1 MASREEKRSQSA
13 KLSRDVLREHNIVYS
28 QSIYH
33 PGDTG
38 YRFPVHANRLRRI
51 LTDFESIIC
60 EADEDLL
67 DKSFYPLPRK
77 QYIRE
82 KETKLAES
90 KRREILEAS
99 CKGAEKAES
108 CVGRGYK
115 EDHWQRHVEKFFF
128 KEFEDQV
135 QLNYTLPG
143 YVM

>member
-1 MASREEKRSQSA
+1 MASREEKKSQSA
-13 KLSRDVLREHNIVYS
+13 RLSRDVLREHNIVYS

-33 PGDTG
+33 SSDSG
-38 YRFPVHANRLRRI
+38 YRFPTHVNRLRRV

-67 DKSFYPLPRK
+67 DKSLVSEIKESEPNAFYPLPRK

-82 KETKLAES
+82 KEVKLAES

-115 EDHWQRHVEKFFF
+115 EDHWQRH
-128 KEFEDQV
+128 
-135 QLNYTLPG
+135 
-143 YVM
+143 